1 MMIFDDDLS
10 NTMQGIA
17 LVRFVILLK
26 SQSNHDK
33 FISNDFQIKIKLPT
47 LKSDLLV
54 VQSNQDKST
63 QRAQTPPRLKCQP
76 KVIQASNPD

>member
-1 MMIFDDDLS
+1 MIFDDDLS

-76 KVIQASNPD
+76 KVIRASNPD